1 VGNYNPGLFDAGSI
15 TSDAVAALSILA
27 ANPTL
32 FGGAAGAGGYLGSSM
47 GASSF
52 YGGGGGAPAAAGGYQ
67 YQGGYQYHYQTP
79 PVVLPHGVPVPVPVG
94 VQRLGNI
101 IYYMSIRLTQIST
114 KELSNMAECYF
125 TSTLL

>member
-1 VGNYNPGLFDAGSI
+1 LHQQALTNVGNYNPGLFDAGSI
-15 TSDAVAALSILA
+15 TSDAVAALSVLA

-32 FGGAAGAGGYLGSSM
+32 FGGPAGAGGYLGSSM

-52 YGGGGGAPAAAGGYQ
+52 YGGGGGGAAAVAGGYQ

-101 IYYMSIRLTQIST
+101 TLFVGIS
-114 KELSNMAECYF
+114 
-125 TSTLL
+125 